1 MITTV
6 VMTRDRRDDLLASL
20 AHHEGPVV
28 VVDNGSRDG
37 TLEALEALRRPDL
50 TVIALPTN
58 AGAPARNIGVR
69 AAGTPYV
76 AFADDD
82 SWWAPGALARA
93 EQVLD
98 EHPRLGLLAAR
109 LLVGPDERVDP
120 VCDEL
125 AAAPLG
131 RAPDLPGPDV
141 LGFMACA
148 AVVRRDA
155 FLACG
160 GFDPGRVLPRRGGA
174 PGARPGGR
182 RRGGWPTC
190 RTSSRTTTR
199 PATAA
204 AAATPVPR

>member
-28 VVDNGSRDG
+28 VVDNGSRDC

-50 TVIALPTN
+50 TVIALPAN

-69 AAGTPYV
+69 AASTPYV

-109 LLVGPDERVDP
+109 LLVGEDERLDP
-120 VCDEL
+120 V
-125 AAAPLG
+125 
-131 RAPDLPGPDV
+131 
-141 LGFMACA
+141 
-148 AVVRRDA
+148 
-155 FLACG
+155 
-160 GFDPGRVLPRRGGA
+160 
-174 PGARPGGR
+174 
-182 RRGGWPTC
+182 
-190 RTSSRTTTR
+190 
-199 PATAA
+199 
-204 AAATPVPR
+204 